1 MTPSPEGSYPPPV
14 LFSRSSPFGGAG
26 CIGLSKTV
34 RGTDQLMGL
43 ESTHKEG
50 TSLWIS
56 MPAQLLISC
65 VHFLGWPSQM
75 TTAGRLETTG
85 IYFQDTN
92 LNSRCQQGLPPNG
105 LGGEPWLLSACG
117 SHWHSLTC
125 GLLATPL
132 RSLPWWPHHVLP
144 YVSHIVLCLLLIR
157 KLVLGFRVH

>member
-26 CIGLSKTV
+26 CIRLSKTV

-85 IYFQDTN
+85 IWGAWVAQLVQCPTSAQVMI
-92 LNSRCQQGLPPNG
+92 SRFGSSSPTQGSLLSPQSLFRILCAPLCLCPSPNHALPP
-105 LGGEPWLLSACG
+105 S
-117 SHWHSLTC
+117 
-125 GLLATPL
+125 
-132 RSLPWWPHHVLP
+132 
-144 YVSHIVLCLLLIR
+144 R
-157 KLVLGFRVH
+157 KKQIDI